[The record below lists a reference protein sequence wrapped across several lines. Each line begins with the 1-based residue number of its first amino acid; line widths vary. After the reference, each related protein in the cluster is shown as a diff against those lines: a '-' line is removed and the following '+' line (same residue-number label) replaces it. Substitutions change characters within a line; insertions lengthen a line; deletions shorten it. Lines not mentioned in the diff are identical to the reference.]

1 MNSIKGYYIAIRN
14 ILFTNLKLDSCHKSK
29 SYLIYTTSDKR
40 TERRWTLN
48 FLYFVWA
55 HLDHQKC
62 NWIVWILCNSY
73 YNNDES
79 SLN

>member
-29 SYLIYTTSDKR
+29 SYLIYTTSDKK

-48 FLYFVWA
+48 FY
-55 HLDHQKC
+55 
-62 NWIVWILCNSY
+62 ILF
-73 YNNDES
+73 EPI
-79 SLN
+79 